1 MLLLESRGPGHLAE
15 ARTTK
20 KPLQQEPELW
30 KGSCRGR
37 KRRKENP
44 WPLPCPAPLLWASS
58 ASSSLSPVETQPPG
72 PVPETQSGE
81 VRMGSE
87 SKRAQ
92 DQHDVASMIC
102 PLSSLLKVSYVALCP
117 SPPATVPSSWV
128 PAWAFVLYWCPLPGV
143 QVITCW
149 PLLVIQISTH
159 MSLPSLDSHKINRHF
174 SPQLSYHSVTYP
186 FKFSLELCHYV
197 KLFCLF
203 VQ

>member
-20 KPLQQEPELW
+20 KPLQQGLELW

-102 PLSSLLKVSYVALCP
+102 PLSRLLRSPLWLSVHPLRPQCLLLGSQPGPSYCTGALC
-117 SPPATVPSSWV
+117 
-128 PAWAFVLYWCPLPGV
+128 LGC
-143 QVITCW
+143 
-149 PLLVIQISTH
+149 
-159 MSLPSLDSHKINRHF
+159 K
-174 SPQLSYHSVTYP
+174 
-186 FKFSLELCHYV
+186 
-197 KLFCLF
+197 
-203 VQ
+203 